1 MPTTNIDLGNVCLGD
16 NVFQDEL
23 LTVGGAVTVKAGT
36 ILARDSVSLKL
47 VPFVIG
53 GSTNQNGVPK
63 AVLTYD
69 AASGGAGDI
78 KVRALVAGRVKKNR
92 LIEDGDGNGSNLT
105 AAHFDLLRA
114 VGIFPEPTQQLGAYD
129 NPNNP

>member
-1 MPTTNIDLGNVCLGD
+1 MPNLDIGNICNGD
-16 NVFQDEL
+16 EVFEDNL
-23 LTVGGAVTVKAGT
+23 LTVAGAVTVLPGT

-53 GSTNQNGVPK
+53 GSTNGNGIPK
-63 AVLTYD
+63 AVLTY
-69 AASGGAGDI
+69 AASSSGAGDI
-78 KVRALVAGRVKKNR
+78 KVRALIGGRVKKNR
-92 LIEDGDGNGSNLT
+92 LIEDGDGNGTNLT

-114 VGIFPEPTQQLGAYD
+114 QGIIPEPTLQIGAFD